1 MLVNVSKTTV
11 SPTLTEVQFFSNRDI
26 EEAEEDGQPSKS
38 KFLFPVY

>member
-11 SPTLTEVQFFSNRDI
+11 SPRLNRGSIFSNRDI

-38 KFLFPVY
+38 KFVFPVY